1 MKKAKSPFNGNFK
14 KNIIMETIGIPQIFG
29 DMAFLAT
36 DIIANGNEFIK
47 SQRAKKITFQSIV
60 NELRDRLEV
69 AVDNAIDMGKLSAT
83 ASVKLPC
90 GVEIEASV
98 DYHEDLEIEIDHDN
112 DLRDHSNVID
122 YIAEVLS
129 DLPNVS
135 EWLYLI
141 EKQED
146 EDMYNEA
153 MRNLYY
159 CNTRL
164 C

>member
-1 MKKAKSPFNGNFK
+1 
-14 KNIIMETIGIPQIFG
+14 METKGIPQIFG
-29 DMAFLAT
+29 DMAFPAT

-60 NELRDRLEV
+60 SELRDRLEV
-69 AVDNAIDMGKLSAT
+69 AVDNAIDMGKLSAM
-83 ASVKLPC
+83 ASVELPC

-129 DLPNVS
+129 DLPNVR
-135 EWLYLI
+135 EWQYLI

-146 EDMYNEA
+146 EDI
-153 MRNLYY
+153 RNLYY

>member
-1 MKKAKSPFNGNFK
+1 
-14 KNIIMETIGIPQIFG
+14 METIGIPQIFG

-69 AVDNAIDMGKLSAT
+69 AVDNAIDRGKLSAM
-83 ASVKLPC
+83 ASVELPC

-129 DLPNVS
+129 DLPNVRD
-135 EWLYLI
+135 WLYLI
-141 EKQED
+141 EKRED

>member
-1 MKKAKSPFNGNFK
+1 
-14 KNIIMETIGIPQIFG
+14 METKGIPQIFG

-60 NELRDRLEV
+60 SELRERLEV
-69 AVDNAIDMGKLSAT
+69 AVDNAIDMGKLSAM
-83 ASVKLPC
+83 ASVELPC

-112 DLRDHSNVID
+112 DLRDHNNVID

-129 DLPNVS
+129 DLPNVR
-135 EWLYLI
+135 EWQYLI
-141 EKQED
+141 EKRED

-153 MRNLYY
+153 MRDFYY

>member
-1 MKKAKSPFNGNFK
+1 
-14 KNIIMETIGIPQIFG
+14 METKGIPQIFG

-47 SQRAKKITFQSIV
+47 SQRAKKITFQNIV
-60 NELRDRLEV
+60 NELRERLEV

-83 ASVKLPC
+83 ASVELPC

-98 DYHEDLEIEIDHDN
+98 DYHEDLEIEISHDN
-112 DLRDHSNVID
+112 DWRDHNNVID

-129 DLPNVS
+129 DLPNVR
-135 EWLYLI
+135 EWQYLI

-146 EDMYNEA
+146 EDI
-153 MRNLYY
+153 RNLYY